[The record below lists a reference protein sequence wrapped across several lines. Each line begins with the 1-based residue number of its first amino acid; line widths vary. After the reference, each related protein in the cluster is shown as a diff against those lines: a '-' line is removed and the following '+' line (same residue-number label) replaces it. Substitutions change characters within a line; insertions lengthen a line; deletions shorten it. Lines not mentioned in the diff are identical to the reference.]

1 MRLAS
6 LLLLWFTLL
15 LSGCAQFNA
24 MKELASSVGGL
35 MGGTDNSEPPTELES
50 LEPTVNLSVL
60 WKTSIGKGYDDQIV
74 NLVPAVTSSTV
85 YVADRKGLVEAHS
98 RQDGDTLWSVSTK
111 LELAAGPVVAGD
123 KLLLG
128 TSNAELM
135 AISLADGAL
144 LWKTMLSS
152 EILALP
158 KASRN
163 IAVVRTSDGRLAG
176 LDLGNGAV
184 KWSHERS
191 IPPLSVRSLGSP
203 TIHGDVVLDGF
214 GGGKLIALG
223 LTDGKPV
230 WETIVAIPHGRSEVE
245 RLVELDADPLVK
257 DDVVYIT
264 GFQGGVT
271 AVNLQDGDVLW
282 RQNSVYSSHGLA
294 AGRRSLFISDARSD
308 VWQLDLASG
317 RDLWKQDALHQR
329 RLTVPALIRD
339 RLVVGD
345 FEGYLHVLSADDG
358 RLVGRLQIDD
368 EPIRATPVVQDETLF
383 VYTAGGV
390 LAAIGIN

>member
-1 MRLAS
+1 MRLAV
-6 LLLLWFTLL
+6 LLLATALGAT
-15 LSGCAQFNA
+15 GCAQFEA
-24 MKELASSVGGL
+24 FKDFATSFGGL
-35 MGGTDNSEPPTELES
+35 LGGVDNAEPARELEPI
-50 LEPTVNLSVL
+50 EPTVDLTVL
-60 WKTSIGKGYDDQIV
+60 WKTSVGKGYDNQIV

-85 YVADRKGLVEAHS
+85 YVADRKGLVEAHN
-98 RQDGDTLWSVSTK
+98 RQDGDTLWSVSTR
-111 LELAAGPVVAGD
+111 LELSAGPVVAGD

-128 TSNAELM
+128 TSNAELI

-158 KASRN
+158 KASHN

-176 LDLGNGAV
+176 LDLGTGAV

-203 TIHGDVVLDGF
+203 TIHDDVVLDGF

-230 WETIVAIPHGRSEVE
+230 WETTVAIPRGRSEVE
-245 RLVELDADPLVK
+245 RLVVLDAEPLVK

-264 GFQGGVT
+264 GFQGGVS
-271 AVNLQDGDVLW
+271 AVNLTDGDIQW
-282 RQNSVYSSHGLA
+282 RQTSVYSSHGLT
-294 AGRRSLFISDARSD
+294 AGRRSLFISDAKSD
-308 VWQLDLASG
+308 VWQLDLSSG

-339 RLVVGD
+339 RLVIGD
-345 FEGYLHVLSADDG
+345 FEGYLHVLAADDG
-358 RLVGRLQIDD
+358 HLIGRLQIDD
-368 EPIRATPVVQDETLF
+368 EPIRAQPVIHDETLF
-383 VYTAGGV
+383 VYTSGGV
-390 LAAIGIN
+390 LAALGIN

>member
-1 MRLAS
+1 MRLA
-6 LLLLWFTLL
+6 LLLLSIALFTP
-15 LSGCAQFNA
+15 GCAQFSA
-24 MKELASSVGGL
+24 IQDMAGSLGGL
-35 MGGTDNSEPPTELES
+35 LGGTDNSEPPKELEP
-50 LEPTVNLSVL
+50 LEPTVDLTVR

-85 YVADRKGLVEAHS
+85 YVADRKGLVEAHN
-98 RQDGDTLWSVSTK
+98 RQDGDTLWSVATR
-111 LELAAGPVVAGD
+111 LELSAGPVVAGD

-128 TSNAELM
+128 TSNAELI
-135 AISLADGAL
+135 ALSLADGAL
-144 LWKTMLSS
+144 LWKTTLSS

-158 KASRN
+158 KAGHN
-163 IAVVRTSDGRLAG
+163 VAVVRTSDGRLVG
-176 LDLGNGAV
+176 LDLHNGAM

-203 TIHGDVVLDGF
+203 AIDGEVVLDGF
-214 GGGKLIALG
+214 GGGKLVALG
-223 LTDGKPV
+223 LMDGKPV
-230 WETIVAIPHGRSEVE
+230 WETTVAIPRGRSEVE

-271 AVNLQDGDVLW
+271 AVNLQDGDVQW
-282 RQNSVYSSHGLA
+282 RQNTVYSSHALA
-294 AGRRSLFISDARSD
+294 AGRRSLFISDAKSD

-317 RDLWKQDALHQR
+317 RDLWKQNALHQR

-345 FEGYLHVLSADDG
+345 FEGYLHALSADDG

-368 EPIRATPVVQDETLF
+368 EPIRATPVVHDETLF
-383 VYTAGGV
+383 VYTSGGV

>member
-1 MRLAS
+1 MGTHSGRFRRS
-6 LLLLWFTLL
+6 LNCLP
-15 LSGCAQFNA
+15 
-24 MKELASSVGGL
+24 
-35 MGGTDNSEPPTELES
+35 D
-50 LEPTVNLSVL
+50 
-60 WKTSIGKGYDDQIV
+60 
-74 NLVPAVTSSTV
+74 
-85 YVADRKGLVEAHS
+85 
-98 RQDGDTLWSVSTK
+98 
-111 LELAAGPVVAGD
+111 PVVAGD

-128 TSNAELM
+128 TSNAELI

-176 LDLGNGAV
+176 LDLGSGAM

-230 WETIVAIPHGRSEVE
+230 WETTVAIPHGRSEVE

-257 DDVVYIT
+257 DDIVYIT
-264 GFQGGVT
+264 GFQGGIT
-271 AVNLQDGDVLW
+271 AVNLQDGDVQW
-282 RQNSVYSSHGLA
+282 RQNTAYSSHGLA
-294 AGRRSLFISDARSD
+294 AGRRSLFVSDARSD
-308 VWQLDLASG
+308 VWQLDMASG
-317 RDLWKQDALHQR
+317 R
-329 RLTVPALIRD
+329 VPVETGRPASAPID
-339 RLVVGD
+339 RARPD
-345 FEGYLHVLSADDG
+345 
-358 RLVGRLQIDD
+358 
-368 EPIRATPVVQDETLF
+368 P
-383 VYTAGGV
+383 
-390 LAAIGIN
+390 